1 MATSVLLVGV
11 GGQGI
16 ISAAQV
22 LADAALSTGYDVKTS
37 EVHGMAQRGGSVQ
50 SMVRWG
56 KEVFSP
62 LIPEGQADFIL
73 AFEMLEGLRY
83 VRFLSPGGLIVMN
96 RVRIDPLPVL
106 AGAAEYPA
114 GIDELLAEKMPGTM
128 ILDAAD
134 VGAQAGNRRA
144 AGAAMLGA
152 LATKLEFSPEVWENA
167 LRHNVPKKALEA
179 NLKAFDLALHL
190 PL

>member
-1 MATSVLLVGV
+1 MTINVLLVGV

-22 LADAALSTGYDVKTS
+22 LADAALSSRYDVKTS

-56 KEVFSP
+56 EEVFSP

-73 AFEMLEGLRY
+73 AFEMLEGLRH
-83 VRFLSPGGLIVMN
+83 VRYLSPDGVIILN

-114 GIDELLAEKMPGTM
+114 GIDGLLADKVPGT
-128 ILDAAD
+128 IVIDAAE

-152 LATKLEFSPEVWENA
+152 LATKLEFPPDVWEHA
-167 LRHNVPKKALEA
+167 LRHNVPKKALDA
-179 NLKAFDLALHL
+179 NLKAFDLALHMRF
-190 PL
+190 

>member
-1 MATSVLLVGV
+1 MTHSVLLVGV

-22 LADAALSTGYDVKTS
+22 LAEAALSAGFDVKTS

-56 KEVFSP
+56 EEVFSP
-62 LIPEGQADFIL
+62 LIPEGQADFVL

-83 VRFLSPGGLIVMN
+83 VRFLAPGGGMIVN

-114 GIDELLAEKMPGTM
+114 GIDALLKEKLPGT
-128 ILDAAD
+128 IVLDAAEL
-134 VGAQAGNRRA
+134 GERAGNRRA
-144 AGAAMLGA
+144 AGAAILGA
-152 LATKLEFSPEVWENA
+152 LSKRLEFNRDVWEHA
-167 LRHNVPKKALEA
+167 LRRNVPKKALEA
-179 NLKAFDLALHL
+179 NLRAFELALNL
-190 PL
+190 PY

>member
-1 MATSVLLVGV
+1 MAVSVLLAGV

-22 LADAALSTGYDVKTS
+22 LAEAALSAGYDVKTS

-62 LIPEGQADFIL
+62 LIPEGEADHIL
-73 AFEMLEGLRY
+73 AFEMLEGLRH
-83 VRFLSPGGLIVMN
+83 VRYLTPGGIMIVN

-106 AGAAEYPA
+106 AGAAEYPPD
-114 GIDELLAEKMPGTM
+114 IDLLLADKLPGTVV
-128 ILDAAD
+128 LDAAD
-134 VGAQAGNRRA
+134 VGEQAGNRRA
-144 AGAAMLGA
+144 AGAAMLGVLSA
-152 LATKLEFSPEVWENA
+152 RLEFSPDVWEHA
-167 LRHNVPKKALEA
+167 LRRNVPAKALDA
-179 NLKAFDLALHL
+179 NLRAFELALHL
-190 PL
+190 PT

>member
-1 MATSVLLVGV
+1 MTVSVLLVGV

-22 LADAALSTGYDVKTS
+22 LAEAALSAGYDVKTS

-62 LIPEGQADFIL
+62 LIPEGEANYIL

-83 VRFLSPGGLIVMN
+83 VRYLAPGGIMIVN

-106 AGAAEYPA
+106 AGTAEYPP
-114 GIDELLAEKMPGTM
+114 GIDLLLTDKLPGTVV
-128 ILDAAD
+128 LDAAD
-134 VGAQAGNRRA
+134 VGERAGNRRA

-152 LATKLEFSPEVWENA
+152 LSSRLEFSPDVWEHA
-167 LRHNVPKKALEA
+167 IRRNVPKRALDA
-179 NLKAFDLALHL
+179 NLRAFELALQL
-190 PL
+190 AR

>member
-1 MATSVLLVGV
+1 MAVSVLLVGV

-22 LADAALSTGYDVKTS
+22 LAGAALSAGYDVKTS

-62 LIPEGQADFIL
+62 LIPEGEADYIL
-73 AFEMLEGLRY
+73 AFEMLEGLRH
-83 VRFLSPGGLIVMN
+83 VRYLAPRGVMILN

-114 GIDELLAEKMPGTM
+114 GIDRLLAEKLPGTM
-128 ILDAAD
+128 VLDAAE

-152 LATKLEFSPEVWENA
+152 LSTKLEFSPDIWERA
-167 LRHNVPKKALEA
+167 LRNNVPKKALEA
-179 NLKAFDLALHL
+179 NLRAFELALHM
-190 PL
+190 PF

>member
-1 MATSVLLVGV
+1 MAVSVLLVGV

-22 LADAALSTGYDVKTS
+22 LAEAALSAGYDVKTS

-62 LIPEGQADFIL
+62 LIPEGEADYIL
-73 AFEMLEGLRY
+73 AFEMLEGLRHVHY
-83 VRFLSPGGLIVMN
+83 LTPGGIMIVN

-106 AGAAEYPA
+106 AGAAEYPP
-114 GIDELLAEKMPGTM
+114 GIDLLLADKLPGTVV
-128 ILDAAD
+128 LDAAG
-134 VGAQAGNRRA
+134 VGEQAGNRRA
-144 AGAAMLGA
+144 GGAAMLGVLSA
-152 LATKLEFSPEVWENA
+152 RLEFSPDVWEHA
-167 LRHNVPKKALEA
+167 LRRNVPKKALDA
-179 NLKAFDLALHL
+179 NLRAFELALHL
-190 PL
+190 PP

>member
-1 MATSVLLVGV
+1 MVVSVLLVGV

-22 LADAALSTGYDVKTS
+22 LAEAALSAGYDVKTS

-56 KEVFSP
+56 QEVFSP
-62 LIPEGQADFIL
+62 LIPEGEADYIL
-73 AFEMLEGLRY
+73 AFEMLEGLRHVHY
-83 VRFLSPGGLIVMN
+83 LAPRGVMIVN

-106 AGAAEYPA
+106 AGTAEYPA
-114 GIDELLAEKMPGTM
+114 GIDRLLAEKLPDTM
-128 ILDAAD
+128 VLSAAD
-134 VGAQAGNRRA
+134 IGAQAGNRRS

-152 LATKLEFSPEVWENA
+152 LSKRLEFSPDVWERA
-167 LRHNVPKKALEA
+167 IRRNVPKKALDA
-179 NLKAFDLALHL
+179 NLRAFELALCL
-190 PL
+190 PR

>member
-22 LADAALSTGYDVKTS
+22 LADAALSNGYDVKTS

-62 LIPEGQADFIL
+62 LIPEGQADYIL
-73 AFEMLEGLRY
+73 AFEMLEGLRH
-83 VRFLSPGGLIVMN
+83 VRYLSPGGLIVMN

-106 AGAAEYPA
+106 AGAAEYPV
-114 GIDELLAEKMPGTM
+114 GIDELLAAKMPGTM
-128 ILDAAD
+128 VLDAAE

-152 LATKLEFSPEVWENA
+152 LATKLEFSPDVWEKA
-167 LRHNVPKKALEA
+167 LRHAVPKKALEA

-190 PL
+190 HF

>member
-1 MATSVLLVGV
+1 MVVSVLLVGV

-22 LADAALSTGYDVKTS
+22 LAGAALSAGFDVKTS

-56 KEVFSP
+56 AEVYSP
-62 LIPEGQADFIL
+62 LIPEGEADFIL

-83 VRFLSPGGLIVMN
+83 VHHLAPGGIMIVN

-106 AGAAEYPA
+106 AGSAEYPA
-114 GIDELLAEKMPGTM
+114 GIDRLLAEKLPGTVV
-128 ILDAAD
+128 IDAAEI
-134 VGAQAGNRRA
+134 GAQAGNRRA

-152 LATKLEFSPEVWENA
+152 LSAQLDFKPDIWEQSI
-167 LRHNVPKKALEA
+167 RRNVPKKALEA
-179 NLKAFDLALHL
+179 NLRAFELALQL
-190 PL
+190 PV

>member
-1 MATSVLLVGV
+1 MTVSVLLVGV

-22 LADAALSTGYDVKTS
+22 LAEAALDAGYDVKTS

-56 KEVFSP
+56 EEVFSP
-62 LIPEGQADFIL
+62 LIPEGEAHYLL
-73 AFEMLEGLRY
+73 AFEMLEGLRH
-83 VRFLSPGGLIVMN
+83 VRFLVPEGVMILN

-106 AGAAEYPA
+106 AGAAEYPQ
-114 GIDELLAEKMPGTM
+114 GIDALLTEKLPGTVV
-128 ILDAAD
+128 LDAA
-134 VGAQAGNRRA
+134 AIAEEAGNRRA

-152 LATKLEFSPEVWENA
+152 LSSHLEFSPDIWEHA
-167 LRHNVPKKALEA
+167 LRANVPKKALEA
-179 NLKAFDLALHL
+179 NLRAFDLALRL
-190 PL
+190 PR